1 MSIKK
6 LFDSANKNRN
16 YSEYSTEKDLFDF
29 VESAEN
35 ANQITIKNNTII
47 INIWPP

>member
-1 MSIKK
+1 MSIKI

-35 ANQITIKNNTII
+35 ANVESFVLIKFS
-47 INIWPP
+47 